1 MSERKNFRRRYMYVM
16 NVHAPGSKRI
26 AVRVLSPLSAIHVGC
41 GWLFTVGVFRAG
53 LIAQHASPAVLEEF
67 VACMRW
73 RTVSIGPNAGVPAN
87 KLHHVPCFLCGTSAR
102 AAPILIDWHVHSQQK
117 AQIHAAAPQRTAL
130 PGSLHRAAL
139 RRGFAAAQ
147 QYRGS

>member
-26 AVRVLSPLSAIHVGC
+26 AVRVLSPLSAMCVGC
-41 GWLFTVGVFRAG
+41 GWLFTVGIFRAG

-87 KLHHVPCFLCGTSAR
+87 KLSTTFRVFYVASLRHQ
-102 AAPILIDWHVHSQQK
+102 HSSSSSCT
-117 AQIHAAAPQRTAL
+117 H
-130 PGSLHRAAL
+130 
-139 RRGFAAAQ
+139 FD
-147 QYRGS
+147 